1 MASEVDLLPEFA
13 VMHEVLAPLGLPL
26 LRLESHGKR
35 ASHLDCFADRQIGSG
50 FMVEK
55 TENLIIEVHRSTGE
69 LNARD
74 RVVLPES
81 ESLHFL
87 LEFC

>member
-1 MASEVDLLPEFA
+1 
-13 VMHEVLAPLGLPL
+13 
-26 LRLESHGKR
+26 
-35 ASHLDCFADRQIGSG
+35 
-50 FMVEK
+50 
-55 TENLIIEVHRSTGE
+55 LIIEVHRSTGE